1 MTDPRRLLEEA
12 RDLGRQELDSL
23 KRGDV
28 DSASDLAGQ
37 RQKLMQKAF
46 SVLDDRTRD
55 RCADQLRGLHE
66 QLDAIMAE
74 GRKLKNSLQA
84 DLGKVRNTG
93 KQFKGY
99 SMGAGVPQGNRGLYH
114 RRG

>member
-12 RDLGRQELDSL
+12 RNLGNQELDFL
-23 KRGDV
+23 KKGDV

-37 RQKLMQKAF
+37 RQELMQRAF
-46 SVLDDRTRD
+46 DVLDDSTRNS
-55 RCADQLRGLHE
+55 CADQLRELHE

-74 GRKLKNSLQA
+74 GRKLKSSLQA

-99 SMGAGVPQGNRGLYH
+99 SMGAGIPQGNRGLYH
-114 RRG
+114 KRG